1 MKLFFYILRELLVS
15 FAFTMGGILVLTLP
29 AITAVAVHKLAG
41 VEIKLVLMYIP
52 LIEAGL
58 FPYIL
63 PLAFLLAVVTTYGRL
78 AADNEWTAIR
88 MSGRNPRDCLLP
100 GLCMALALGGLTL
113 WLVST
118 KLPDIRAR
126 QSEYITSALAGTLR
140 QNNPGRTELH
150 LDNFFISS
158 ASREGNDFIDAYV
171 YVPGDDKGKK
181 PQTILADRVRF
192 SSDENNI
199 YAELTNARTF
209 QDGGFVKSG
218 AAYVRLEVDALR
230 KKSNKNTGVRYLK
243 SSEMRDMIDRGE
255 LAEKADV
262 FRYEIQSRQAM
273 ASTCLMFMLLGVA
286 TALHLKRGTQ
296 LMALAVAVGYVLLYY
311 LLSMRVGM
319 LLAHARVVPPG
330 MAAWAVAVIGTVAG
344 VWLTWKALRE

>member
-1 MKLFFYILRELLVS
+1 VKLFFYILRELAIA
-15 FAFTMGGILVLTLP
+15 FAFTLGGILVLTLP
-29 AITAVAVHKLAG
+29 AITAIAVHKLAG
-41 VEIKLVLMYIP
+41 VEVKLVLLYIP

-78 AADNEWTAIR
+78 VADNEWTAIR

-113 WLVST
+113 WLVSS

-126 QSEYITSALAGTLR
+126 QSEYMTNALAGTLR
-140 QNNPGRTELH
+140 QNNPGRTELQ
-150 LDNFFISS
+150 LQDFYISS

-171 YVPGDDKGKK
+171 FVPGDKEGKK
-181 PQTILADRVRF
+181 AKTILADRVRF
-192 SSDENNI
+192 NFDENNI

-209 QDGGFVKSG
+209 QDGAFAKSG
-218 AAYVRLEVDALR
+218 SATVRIELDALR
-230 KKSNKNTGVRYLK
+230 KKPNKNTGVRYLK

-255 LAEKADV
+255 LEEKADV
-262 FRYEIQSRQAM
+262 FRYEVQSRQAM
-273 ASTCLMFMLLGVA
+273 ASTCIMFLLLGA
-286 TALHLKRGTQ
+286 STALHLKRGTQ

-319 LLAHARVVPPG
+319 LLAHAHVVSPG
-330 MAAWAVAVIGTVAG
+330 VAAWAVAALGTVAG
-344 VWLTWKALRE
+344 VYLTFRALRE

>member
-1 MKLFFYILRELLVS
+1 VKLFFYILTELLVS
-15 FAFTMGGILVLTLP
+15 FAFTLGGILVLTLP

-41 VEIKLVLMYIP
+41 VEIRLVLMYIP

-88 MSGRNPRDCLLP
+88 MSGRNPAECLLP
-100 GLCMALALGGLTL
+100 GLLMAIVLGLLTL
-113 WLVST
+113 WIVSS

-140 QNNPGRTELH
+140 LNNPGRTELH

-171 YVPGDDKGKK
+171 YIPADKDGHDAK
-181 PQTILADRVRF
+181 TILADRVRLQ
-192 SSDENNI
+192 SDEHSI
-199 YAELTNARTF
+199 YATLTNARTF
-209 QDGGFVKSG
+209 ADGAWGKSG
-218 AAYVRLEVDALR
+218 TVNVRIDLDSLR
-230 KKSNKNTGVRYLK
+230 TKSNKNTGVRYLK
-243 SSEMRDMIDRGE
+243 SSEMRGMIERGE

-273 ASTCLMFMLLGVA
+273 ASTCIMFLLLGAA

-319 LLAHARVVPPG
+319 LLAHAHVVPPG
-330 MAAWAVAVIGTVAG
+330 VAAWAVAVMGTIAG
-344 VWLTWKALRE
+344 VFLVHRVLRE